1 MVQEAERFDISNMPD
16 LVRLAEEVARTR
28 KPRLLTRGEE
38 EVALLSPARPKRRK
52 KVVMTPAQRNAVLSS
67 IGGWVGLVDPEQLK
81 RDLDAARGDHS
92 PPIAL

>member
-52 KVVMTPAQRNAVLSS
+52 KVVMTLAQRNAVLSS
-67 IGGWVGLVDPEQLK
+67 IGGWVGLVDPERLK

-92 PPIAL
+92 PSITL